1 MEWLG
6 GFPCWFV
13 RGTDERLCAAIL
25 ALPDA
30 RLPYA
35 FRAFVGEECCGTFE
49 TIWAAKMQIEA
60 KIHAEERGG

>member
-6 GFPCWFV
+6 GFPCWYA

-25 ALPDA
+25 ALPDQ

-49 TIWAAKMQIEA
+49 TIWAAKAQIESVIGLQLRRA
-60 KIHAEERGG
+60 